1 MTMND
6 ERNARFL
13 ESRNDDR
20 SVDRGH
26 DDQPWIDSD
35 AEALLGRK
43 LASVYS
49 ELVEQPVPDRFKDL
63 LDRLMKERSRE

>member
-6 ERNARFL
+6 DRRAKIL
-13 ESRNDDR
+13 EPRHDDR
-20 SVDRGH
+20 SDDRGH

-35 AEALLGRK
+35 AETLLGRK
-43 LASVYS
+43 LANVYS

-63 LDRLMKERSRE
+63 LDRLMKDRSRE